1 MTYDRA
7 RRGPDVASKVGTMR
21 VGDIQLDGVQ
31 DGTAYLPSDYFGIEG
46 TPGHDAM
53 LNASGQA
60 ELPIACFVVRTG
72 GLTVLLDAGF
82 GPRSVEWSPT
92 AGQTVRL
99 DGGDLP
105 AQLETHGV
113 SAADVDLVLLSHLHG
128 DHSGWVWRD
137 GAPYFPNATVRF
149 GRGDW
154 QTFVEDGVAGAN
166 AAGFRELA
174 AMGLV
179 ELVDGDG
186 VVAPGIDAL
195 HTPGHTPGHLT
206 FVVSSGGQR
215 ALFLGDAISCPVQI
229 EAPEFDALADMDR
242 VLGIATRDRILRELE
257 EGDLVGG
264 PHFPGLRFGR
274 VLTGQRGRL
283 TWT

>member
-1 MTYDRA
+1 MH
-7 RRGPDVASKVGTMR
+7 
-21 VGDIQLDGVQ
+21 VGDIELVGVQ

-46 TPGHDAM
+46 TPGHRSM
-53 LNASGQA
+53 INASGLA
-60 ELPIACFVVRTG
+60 ELPITCFVVRTA

-92 AGQTVRL
+92 DGQTVRL
-99 DGGDLP
+99 QGGDLP
-105 AQLETHGV
+105 AQLAAHGV
-113 SAADVDLVLLSHLHG
+113 GPADVDLVLLSHLHG
-128 DHSGWVWRD
+128 DHSGWVWHD
-137 GAPYFPNATVRF
+137 DAPYFPNAKVRF

-166 AAGFRELA
+166 APGFRELGA
-174 AMGLV
+174 RGMI
-179 ELVDGDG
+179 ELVDSDG
-186 VVAPGIDAL
+186 VVAPGISAL

-206 FVVSSGGQR
+206 FVVSSGGER

-242 VLGIATRDRILRELE
+242 ALGVATRDRLLRELD

-274 VLTGQRGRL
+274 VMIGQRGRR